1 MESDESTR
9 RRAAAD
15 PPDPLRG
22 RVLDG
27 RYRIVR
33 RIARGGMAGVY
44 EAVDLRLE
52 RTVAV
57 KVMHQGL
64 GDGNDFADR
73 FVREA
78 RAAAQLSHP
87 NVVAVYDQ
95 GEDDGTVF
103 LAMEYVPGRTLRDVI
118 RDEAPLGAARAL
130 ALIEPVLAALAA
142 AHRAGIVHRDVKPE
156 NVLIGE
162 GPESTS
168 VKVADFGLAKAVSAT
183 SHHTATGVVIGTVSY
198 LAPELVVQGQADAR
212 ADVYAAGVLLYELL
226 TGAKPH
232 EGETQIQVAYKHV
245 HEDVPAPSARVP
257 GLPAYVDALVARA
270 TARDKDQRPADAG
283 VLLHQV
289 RRVAQ
294 TLRDGITEDPEL
306 ETDLRPLPVV
316 SPLPVEMEADS
327 DGFADLESPST
338 TGDDARAT
346 RDSDTTFESFFE
358 APSERTTVVGH
369 SDDLGVAVS
378 DRTQQIQVPHDFA
391 GSSVAAAPGIARL
404 PVPEPDLPRT
414 PSTRRRSRRGP
425 LVLLLSL
432 LLVVAVGLA
441 SWWFGF
447 ARYTTTPS
455 VLGMDRAAAV
465 EALEAAGLEVE
476 VGDPSYSED
485 VPVDDVVSTDP
496 GPGDRVL
503 PGDTVVLSLSRGP
516 ERYDVPKLSGLSVDE
531 AQAALERMKLEFG
544 RQVDRYHETVPE
556 GQVISSN
563 PKAGATLRPGT
574 AVNVVVSK
582 GREPVE
588 LDDWTGKKA
597 DKATAALT
605 GAGLEVDTERVFDD
619 DVAEGVVISQSP
631 TSGTLFKGDTVKLVV
646 SKGPELVQMPR
657 VIAQGEKAAKERLEA
672 LGFTV
677 KVERSGQYIGLGFV
691 LSSDPGAGEMV
702 PKGFTVT
709 LFLI

>member
-1 MESDESTR
+1 M
-9 RRAAAD
+9 D
-15 PPDPLRG
+15 PHDPLLG

-57 KVMHQGL
+57 KVMHSGL
-64 GDGNDFADR
+64 GDGNDFAQR

-87 NVVAVYDQ
+87 HVVAVYDQ
-95 GEDDGTVF
+95 GEDAGTVF

-118 RDEAPLGAARAL
+118 RDEAPMPPLRAL
-130 ALIEPVLAALAA
+130 GLVEPVLGALAA

-162 GPESTS
+162 GGDSPTI
-168 VKVADFGLAKAVSAT
+168 KVADFGLAKAVSAT
-183 SHHTATGVVIGTVSY
+183 SSHTATGVVIGTVSY

-212 ADVYAAGVLLYELL
+212 ADVYAVGVLLYELL
-226 TGAKPH
+226 TGTKPH
-232 EGETQIQVAYKHV
+232 EGDSQIQVAYKHV

-270 TARDKDQRPADAG
+270 TARDRDQRPADAG

-294 TLRDGITEDPEL
+294 TLRDGVLDDPEL
-306 ETDLRPLPVV
+306 EADLRPLPVV
-316 SPLPVEMEADS
+316 APLPVELEADA
-327 DGFADLESPST
+327 DGFADLESPV
-338 TGDDARAT
+338 
-346 RDSDTTFESFFE
+346 
-358 APSERTTVVGH
+358 ERTAVAAAPVGAAAARPTH
-369 SDDLGVAVS
+369 DELPVS
-378 DRTQQIQVPHDFA
+378 DRTQQIQLPPDETA
-391 GSSVAAAPGIARL
+391 VASAPGITRL
-404 PVPEPDLPRT
+404 PAPRPDLPRE
-414 PSTRRRSRRGP
+414 PRTRRRSRRGP
-425 LVLLLSL
+425 ILLLLAL
-432 LLVVAVGLA
+432 LLVVGVGVG

-455 VLGMDRAAAV
+455 VLGMNRAEATA
-465 EALEAAGLEVE
+465 ALEQAGLEVE

-485 VPVDDVVSTDP
+485 VPVDDVVATDP

-503 PGDTVVLSLSRGP
+503 PGETVTLSLSQGP
-516 ERYDVPKLSGLSVDE
+516 ERYDVPKLAGLSVDD
-531 AQAALERMKLEFG
+531 AQRALEETKLEFG
-544 RQVDRYHETVPE
+544 RQVDKYHDSVPE

-563 PKAGATLRPGT
+563 PKAGTTLRPGT

-588 LDDWTGKKA
+588 LTDWTGKKA
-597 DKATAALT
+597 AAATKALR
-605 GAGLEVDTERVFDD
+605 GAGLEVETEEVFDN

-631 TSGTLFKGDTVKLVV
+631 TTGTLYKGDAVKLVV

-657 VIAQGEKAAKERLEA
+657 VIAQGQQAAKERLEA

-677 KVERSGQYIGLGFV
+677 KIERSGQYIGLGFV

-702 PKGFTVT
+702 PKGSTVT